1 MLPALLRSQLQ
12 DFAQR
17 AFLEDL
23 STAGDHTAKACI
35 PADAIARARLL
46 VKDTGIL
53 AGIEAADF
61 LIRYLIP
68 DAKIEFLL
76 RDGDKIKHGDIA
88 FYLEAP
94 AQLIVQVERTV
105 LNTMQRMS
113 GIATL
118 TRQYVDCIAD
128 LPTRLLDTRKTTP
141 TLRFLEK
148 WAVRIGGGDNYRE
161 GLYDRI
167 MIKDNHTDYCD
178 GDIRKAIERVH
189 KYLQIN
195 NLELP
200 ITVEVRN
207 LDELEQVL
215 SIGGIERIMLDN
227 FELGTLAKAVERI
240 DKKFQTEA
248 SGGVN
253 LQTLRPIALT
263 GVDFIS
269 VGALT
274 HSFQSLDLSLKST
287 K

>member
-1 MLPALLRSQLQ
+1 MLPAPLRSQLQ

-53 AGIEAADF
+53 AGVEAAEF

-148 WAVRIGGGDNYRE
+148 WAVRIGGGDNYRD

-207 LDELEQVL
+207 LKELEEVL

-227 FELGTLAKAVERI
+227 FEIGTLAKAVERI

>member
-1 MLPALLRSQLQ
+1 MLTNTLHSQLK

-23 STAGDHTAKACI
+23 STDGDHTAKACI

-46 VKDTGIL
+46 VKDKGIL
-53 AGIEAADF
+53 AGVEAAEF

-68 DAKIEFLL
+68 NAKIDFLL
-76 RDGDKIKHGDIA
+76 RDGDAIQHGDIA

-94 AQLIVQVERTV
+94 AQLIVQIERTV

-118 TRQYVDCIAD
+118 TRQYVDLIAD

-148 WAVRIGGGDNYRE
+148 WAVRIGGGENYRD

-167 MIKDNHTDYCD
+167 MIKDNHTDYC
-178 GDIRKAIERVH
+178 GNIIKAIEKVH
-189 KYLQIN
+189 KYLKTN
-195 NLELP
+195 NLDLP

-207 LDELEQVL
+207 LEELEQVL

-227 FELGTLAKAVERI
+227 FDLATLAKAVERI

-253 LQTLRPIALT
+253 LHTLRPIALT
-263 GVDFIS
+263 GVDYIS

-274 HSFQSLDLSLKST
+274 HSFQSLDLSLKSSL
-287 K
+287 